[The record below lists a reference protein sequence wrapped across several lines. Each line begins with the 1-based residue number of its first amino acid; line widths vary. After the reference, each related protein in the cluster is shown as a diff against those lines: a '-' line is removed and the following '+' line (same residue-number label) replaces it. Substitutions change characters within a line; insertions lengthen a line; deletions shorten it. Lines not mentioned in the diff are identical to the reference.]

1 MDYKKWLYRT
11 LILIDM
17 IHSTV
22 GISVWL
28 ICFYVEENNMAEKN
42 YYDILGVKKDAT
54 DAEIKKKYRKL
65 VRQFHPDV
73 SDDPDADSKI
83 AEINNAYETIRDKD
97 KRAEYDAMLDNPFA
111 GQGGAGGFGGFG
123 GQAGTSQGGFR
134 WEDIKG
140 QFGDGEAFGDGG
152 FRFDDIFSAFGRG
165 ARGSASGRSQSQGFD
180 PFGGGFGTQ
189 DSKGQDQHA
198 EITVDLSSVYQG
210 DDYSIKLNVPV
221 RQPNGE
227 VSYDNKTLKIKI
239 PKGITDGKQIRLSGQ
254 GAAGSSNG
262 KNGDLFLKVKIRH
275 DDNIRIEGADVYQ
288 TVNIAPWEAALGEK
302 INVSTPAGTLGV
314 TIPKNSKSGSNLR
327 LKGKGIPAKQAGD
340 LYLTLNIINPDVSS
354 DAARQAYEQLK
365 QAFAGTTINR

>member
-1 MDYKKWLYRT
+1 
-11 LILIDM
+11 
-17 IHSTV
+17 
-22 GISVWL
+22 
-28 ICFYVEENNMAEKN
+28 MAEKN

-123 GQAGTSQGGFR
+123 GQAGASQGGFR

>member
-1 MDYKKWLYRT
+1 
-11 LILIDM
+11 
-17 IHSTV
+17 
-22 GISVWL
+22 
-28 ICFYVEENNMAEKN
+28 MAEKN
-42 YYDILGVKKDAT
+42 YYDILGVKKDAS

-65 VRQFHPDV
+65 VRQYHPDV
-73 SDDPDADSKI
+73 SDDPDADNKI

-111 GQGGAGGFGGFG
+111 GQGGGFGSQSTG
-123 GQAGTSQGGFR
+123 GRQGGFR

-140 QFGDGEAFGDGG
+140 QFGDGEAFGEGG

-165 ARGSASGRSQSQGFD
+165 ARGSTSGQAGGQSQRGDFD
-180 PFGGGFGTQ
+180 QFGGGFGAQ

-198 EITVDLSSVYQG
+198 EIMVDLASVYNG

-221 RQPNGE
+221 RQPDGS
-227 VSYDNKTLKIKI
+227 VDYDNKTLKIKI
-239 PKGITDGKQIRLSGQ
+239 PKGITDGKQIRLAGQ
-254 GAAGSSNG
+254 GAAGNGGG

-275 DDNIRIEGADVYQ
+275 ADNIRIEGADVYQ

-302 INVSTPAGTLGV
+302 INVTTPTGTLSV

-340 LYLTLNIINPDVSS
+340 LYLTLNIVNPDISTE
-354 DAARQAYEQLK
+354 AATEAYEQLK
-365 QAFAGTTINR
+365 QAFADTSIAR

>member
-1 MDYKKWLYRT
+1 
-11 LILIDM
+11 
-17 IHSTV
+17 
-22 GISVWL
+22 
-28 ICFYVEENNMAEKN
+28 MAEKN

-54 DAEIKKKYRKL
+54 DADIKKKYRKL
-65 VRQFHPDV
+65 VRQYHPDV

-97 KRAEYDAMLDNPFA
+97 KRAEYDAMLANPFA
-111 GQGGAGGFGGFG
+111 GQGGGFG
-123 GQAGTSQGGFR
+123 GQGAAQGGFR

-165 ARGSASGRSQSQGFD
+165 ARGSANGQAGSHSQGGGFD
-180 PFGGGFGTQ
+180 QFGGGFGRQ

-198 EITVDLSSVYQG
+198 EINVDLASVYNG

-221 RQPNGE
+221 RQPNGNVDYE
-227 VSYDNKTLKIKI
+227 NKTLKIKI
-239 PKGITDGKQIRLSGQ
+239 PKGITDGKQIRLAGQ
-254 GAAGSSNG
+254 GAAGSGGG
-262 KNGDLFLKVKIRH
+262 KNGDLFLKVKIQH
-275 DDNIRIEGADVYQ
+275 AANIRIEGADIYQ

-302 INVSTPAGTLGV
+302 INVSTPAGKLGV

-340 LYLTLNIINPDVSS
+340 LYLTLNIVNPNIDNDEAIS
-354 DAARQAYEQLK
+354 AYEALK
-365 QAFAGTTINR
+365 QAFADTNIER